1 MPNDYQQQHHQHD
14 HQHQQSRDEIDT
26 RVINN
31 IFPSNSTSYQS
42 DTRRTAS
49 PNLQQDPHLLSAVR
63 DSVHIASPGSTESSS
78 HQSQNQYQRAGAEM
92 RRSNSP
98 FDDKY
103 ATENSVGTTVVD
115 QPAGQPHNQLGGII
129 HASGESSGVVGK
141 ERVRFDRSA

>member
-1 MPNDYQQQHHQHD
+1 MPNDYQQQPDHHHRH

-26 RVINN
+26 RVVNN
-31 IFPSNSTSYQS
+31 IFPSNNQS

-63 DSVHIASPGSTESSS
+63 DSVHIATPGSTESSS
-78 HQSQNQYQRAGAEM
+78 HQYQNQYQRAGAEM

-103 ATENSVGTTVVD
+103 ATGNSAGTTVVD